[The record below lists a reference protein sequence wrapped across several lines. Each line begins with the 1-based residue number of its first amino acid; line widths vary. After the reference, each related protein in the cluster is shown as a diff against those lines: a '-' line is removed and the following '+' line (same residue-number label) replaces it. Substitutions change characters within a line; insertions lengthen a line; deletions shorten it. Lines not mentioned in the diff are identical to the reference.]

1 MVYEFTSFLLLISV
15 FTIHMLIS
23 AELNRY
29 VFFVDG
35 CIFSTFYVCFGFF
48 VGILL
53 PRNSCRVSSLVVS
66 AFQKL

>member
-48 VGILL
+48 VG
-53 PRNSCRVSSLVVS
+53 
-66 AFQKL
+66 